1 MLVVR
6 GVAELQQIVAARR
19 TAGATIGLVP
29 TMGYLHDGHLSL
41 IRRAAADCG
50 LVVVSIFV
58 NPTQFNDPADLEAYP
73 RDEARDVDLASS
85 VGADVVFAPHPAEVY
100 PDGFCTTVRIDG
112 PVTETLEGAVR
123 GPGHFWGVATVV
135 AKLFSMCQP
144 DIAYFGQKDAQQ
156 CVVIGRLVADLN
168 LPVRVEVCPTVREPD
183 GLAMSSR
190 NVRLRGDDRRRALAL
205 RAGLSAVEGAVAAG
219 ERTVAVLERLGRD
232 AFAPFGVQAEYFAGV
247 DPITL
252 HPLEHVERTALF
264 VTAAP
269 VGPVRLIDNVTVSV
283 AADRP

>member
-1 MLVVR
+1 MLIVR
-6 GVAELQQIVAARR
+6 GVAELRRVVATHRA
-19 TAGATIGLVP
+19 AGADIGLVP

-41 IRRAAADCG
+41 IRRASSECG
-50 LVVVSIFV
+50 LVIVSVFV
-58 NPTQFNDPADLEAYP
+58 NPTQFNDPADLDAYP
-73 RDEARDVDLASS
+73 RDEARDVALAAAA
-85 VGADVVFAPHPAEVY
+85 GADVVFAPGPDEVY

-135 AKLFSMCQP
+135 AKLFSMAQP
-144 DIAYFGQKDAQQ
+144 DVAYFGQKDAQQ
-156 CVVIGRLVADLN
+156 CVVIGRLVTDLN

-190 NVRLRGDDRRRALAL
+190 NVRLRGEDRRRALGL
-205 RAGLSAVEGAVAAG
+205 RAALTAVEAAVAAG
-219 ERTVAVLERLGRD
+219 ERTVAVLERVGRD
-232 AFAPFGVQAEYFAGV
+232 AFAPFDVEAEYFAGV
-247 DPITL
+247 DPVTL
-252 HPLEHVERTALF
+252 HPLERVERTALF

-283 AADRP
+283 R